1 MAQLALNS
9 RAESDREAISP
20 CDVIIFDNH
29 EFEGWLAVLGFD
41 FKITLVNGFDVQ
53 PDRLIAK
60 QVTHNSKI

>member
-9 RAESDREAISP
+9 RAESDREAVSP

-41 FKITLVNGFDVQ
+41 FEITLVNGFDVQ
-53 PDRLIAK
+53 SDRLIAI
-60 QVTHNSKI
+60 QVTHNSKF